1 MQKYILRR
9 LKAAAAAVGLA
20 VGTAFIEAVDAQLI
34 ANLGIGIPVAAKL
47 GAIGAISAFF
57 VNFTDNV
64 DLVEDGTAV
73 VAKSLPAPVKVLGPD
88 TPQA

>member
-1 MQKYILRR
+1 MQKYLLRR

-34 ANLGIGIPVAAKL
+34 ANVGIGIPVPAKVA
-47 GAIGAISAFF
+47 AIGAISAFF

-64 DLVEDGTAV
+64 ELVEDGVAV
-73 VAKSLPAPVKVLGPD
+73 VATSLPKAPVLGPD
-88 TPQA
+88 TAPRA